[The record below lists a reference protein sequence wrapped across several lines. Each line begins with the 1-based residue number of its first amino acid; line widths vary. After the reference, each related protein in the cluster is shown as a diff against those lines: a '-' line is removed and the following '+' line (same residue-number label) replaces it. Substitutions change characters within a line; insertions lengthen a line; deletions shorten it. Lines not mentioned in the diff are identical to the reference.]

1 MGLQMS
7 VVKRFSNPTAH
18 VSEPFLPISCF
29 SAEILDTISLPSA
42 ILSLAEGSVD
52 ECSSCRSLEM
62 DETML
67 VRMTGHRLTTVV

>member
-1 MGLQMS
+1 MS
-7 VVKRFSNPTAH
+7 VVGEIPHLAAH
-18 VSEPFLPISCF
+18 VSDPFLPISCF
-29 SAEILDTISLPSA
+29 SAEILDTISFPSA

>member
-7 VVKRFSNPTAH
+7 VVKEVPHSATH

-42 ILSLAEGSVD
+42 ILSLADGSVD
-52 ECSSCRSLEM
+52 ECSSCRSLEI